1 MFGLPLPPW
10 LSPTFIGAILI
21 GLVAAA
27 GGAWTAHKIDSIS
40 YSKLE
45 ASKAVLQSQYDG
57 YRATVATATA
67 KANADA
73 LAQQT
78 ALQHANDAL
87 QNQLQATQRTANAR
101 SQQLQALLASAT
113 KPGDTRPIGDIAGAY
128 YERLRQPAVPPN
140 PASPGNP

>member
-78 ALQHANDAL
+78 KLQHANDAL
-87 QNQLQATQRTANAR
+87 QTQLQATQRTANAR
-101 SQQLQALLASAT
+101 SQQLQALLAAARPQDIRPLGPTALSYYDSLR
-113 KPGDTRPIGDIAGAY
+113 KPQAS
-128 YERLRQPAVPPN
+128 PN
-140 PASPGNP
+140 PVSPGNP